1 MCVFVSPKTHQK
13 HRVHMIVFAGYSPV
27 HTKTLEYADTRSR
40 IALIVFR
47 DNCFGNKIVPLCA
60 RSTWSNPKPSRPFS
74 IFDMVLQNDAGD
86 IQRLKALCL
95 SKKTFSSLGDQQ
107 KIKYFDQLNSR
118 QVSKLE
124 SKEVTR
130 TSVLSTIL
138 YLSLQRRL
146 DLSSRDVNDVSVFKS
161 LRFRRPHCT
170 ESDAYSKRCVFKWLH
185 FRERFQM
192 FTFSMKKDSVFG
204 SF

>member
-1 MCVFVSPKTHQK
+1 MCVFVSSKKHQK
-13 HRVHMIVFAGYSPV
+13 LRVHMIVFAGYSSV

-60 RSTWSNPKPSRPFS
+60 RSTRSNPKPSRPFS
-74 IFDMVLQNDAGD
+74 IFDTVLQNDAGD

-95 SKKTFSSLGDQQ
+95 SKKTFFFSGWS

-138 YLSLQRRL
+138 YLSLQRTL

-161 LRFRRPHCT
+161 LRFRRPHW
-170 ESDAYSKRCVFKWLH
+170 KRCVFEKM
-185 FRERFQM
+185 RFQM
-192 FTFSMKKDSVFG
+192 TSL
-204 SF
+204 